1 MKGLLTVAF
10 TVAILASP
18 PVWASTEIRGAGVF
32 PGLDDEANSRNASGT
47 FDLLTKGLL
56 SAVDRA
62 DVEPFSVDETWL
74 TSSGHPPKTVAR
86 HDRFAWTFLLIAF
99 AGLTALFA
107 GKRSG
112 GRGLFGV

>member
-1 MKGLLTVAF
+1 MKGLLTVVF
-10 TVAILASP
+10 TAAILASA
-18 PVWASTEIRGAGVF
+18 PVGAATELRVG
-32 PGLDDEANSRNASGT
+32 GLEDEANARNAPGT

-62 DVEPFSVDETWL
+62 PDVEPFSVDETWL
-74 TSSGHPPKTVAR
+74 TSGGDPPNAAAR

-112 GRGLFGV
+112 GRGLFGA